1 MWHNIL
7 KSSLSLSL
15 CSTIVYLILTSL
27 SFWTSVDYEWPNP
40 FWIFFCFYKWFPG
53 HLGIETQY
61 VKISAPP
68 VSVENFLLWTPLVS
82 RSPPTWSLSIWFWS
96 IAIQAFHW
104 LRQILLCQSSR
115 LGQLKI
121 THSFEVNLDIFIK
134 NKFFNWFFPEN
145 NHIWRKVKE
154 KGSSPKLISP
164 FLDPI
169 CRLRSLQPSKNKS
182 PWASRPKHFMNVTG
196 AVIRLVIMLMISS
209 SD

>member
-1 MWHNIL
+1 MVSWSPRDWNTICENIRSARVRRKFPFMDTASFTL
-7 KSSLSLSL
+7 APN
-15 CSTIVYLILTSL
+15 LI
-27 SFWTSVDYEWPNP
+27 
-40 FWIFFCFYKWFPG
+40 I
-53 HLGIETQY
+53 
-61 VKISAPP
+61 
-68 VSVENFLLWTPLVS
+68 
-82 RSPPTWSLSIWFWS
+82 SLSIWFWS

-121 THSFEVNLDIFIK
+121 THSFEVNLNIFIK
-134 NKFFNWFFPEN
+134 NKFFNCFFLEN

-196 AVIRLVIMLMISS
+196 TEIRLVIMLMISS
-209 SD
+209 SDQKLGPKT

>member
-1 MWHNIL
+1 MSDQTRFEYFSVFINGFLVTSGLKHNMW
-7 KSSLSLSL
+7 K
-15 CSTIVYLILTSL
+15 Y
-27 SFWTSVDYEWPNP
+27 
-40 FWIFFCFYKWFPG
+40 
-53 HLGIETQY
+53 
-61 VKISAPP
+61 PP

-121 THSFEVNLDIFIK
+121 THSFEVNLNIFIK
-134 NKFFNWFFPEN
+134 NKFFNCFFPEN

-169 CRLRSLQPSKNKS
+169 CRLRSLQPSKNKF
-182 PWASRPKHFMNVTG
+182 PWAFYECDRCRNKIGNDV
-196 AVIRLVIMLMISS
+196 
-209 SD
+209 DD